1 MVGDEFNDDAVD
13 DIDTAAPESIED
25 TELELARFDDLII
38 ISFLLNWLYRSI
50 MIIIVVVVYIFLF
63 NFFKT

>member
-1 MVGDEFNDDAVD
+1 MGDEFNDDAVD

-50 MIIIVVVVYIFLF
+50 MIIIIVVVYIFLF